1 VATEEKPG
9 TAPKIRSHPS
19 RNSNHSPRVLFRFA
33 KWYSG
38 LYRFINTIYF
48 KRISLL
54 NSDRLPGSGPVL
66 FLGLH
71 RNGAVD
77 GFVYHYLL
85 HGPVFMISTQ
95 LRKNILSKLFFN
107 GIEVSRTKDKGN
119 RSFNDAT
126 LHRCFDLL
134 QRGGALF
141 IFPEGTS
148 SLGPQ
153 HLPFKNGAAWLL
165 LNYLESGGPSLQV
178 VPLGIHYSCPEA
190 FQSKVEVVVGHSI
203 STALPDEASRLER
216 LRILKRRVHA
226 AMEEVGINVSS
237 EEYQAL
243 IRRFASV
250 ATMSTKRSYFKS
262 LKAMERAIPEPILQK
277 WSALARD
284 LAGTKLWSHQGLPLF
299 PMNSILLSALAL
311 IVTGVL
317 VFSAVVVNLPAFI
330 AGWLAGKKLPDDRNV
345 ISLWKIL
352 VGVPCFALW
361 IAILL
366 VTLISLGKFPWLAA
380 YAAVTWLG
388 LKCYSSFKKTCV
400 AVHNTLRHPALRPRV
415 IEFFDTVLQS
425 IPDETPA
432 PRQE

>member
-1 VATEEKPG
+1 VAPEEKPG
-9 TAPKIRSHPS
+9 AASKIRSLPS
-19 RNSNHSPRVLFRFA
+19 RNSNHSPRALFRFA
-33 KWYSG
+33 KWYSW

-54 NSDRLPGSGPVL
+54 NSDRLPGSGPIL

-95 LRKNILSKLFFN
+95 LRKNCLAKLFFN
-107 GIEVSRTKDKGN
+107 GIEVSRAKDKGN
-119 RSFNDAT
+119 RSFNDAA
-126 LHRCFDLL
+126 LHQCLDLL
-134 QRGGALF
+134 QRRGALF
-141 IFPEGTS
+141 VFPEGTS

-165 LNYLESGGPSLQV
+165 LHYLESGGPSLQV

-190 FQSKVEVVVGHSI
+190 FQSEVEVVVGRSI
-203 STALPDEASRLER
+203 STTLPDEASRLER
-216 LRILKRRVHA
+216 LRVLKRRLHA
-226 AMEEVGINVSS
+226 AMEEVGVNVSS

-243 IRRFASV
+243 IQRFASA
-250 ATMSTKRSYFKS
+250 ATMKTGKSYFRS
-262 LKAMERAIPEPILQK
+262 LKAMERAIPEAILKK
-277 WSALARD
+277 WSVLARD
-284 LAGTKLWSHQGLPLF
+284 LAGTKLRSHQGLPLF
-299 PMNSILLSALAL
+299 PTNSILLAALSL
-311 IVTGVL
+311 FVTGVL
-317 VFSAVVVNLPAFI
+317 VSSAVAVNLPAFT
-330 AGWLAGKKLPDDRNV
+330 AGWFAGKKLPDDRNV

-366 VTLISLGKFPWLAA
+366 VTIISLGKLSWLVA
-380 YAAVTWLG
+380 YVAVTWLG

-400 AVHNTLRHPALRPRV
+400 ALHNTLRHPAFRPRM
-415 IEFFDTVLQS
+415 IEFYDTVLQS
-425 IPDETPA
+425 IPDETTA
-432 PRQE
+432 LR

>member
-9 TAPKIRSHPS
+9 AAPKIRIHPS
-19 RNSNHSPRVLFRFA
+19 RNPNHSPRIHFRFA
-33 KWYSG
+33 GWYSG
-38 LYRFINTIYF
+38 LYRCINTIYF

-77 GFVYHYLL
+77 GFVYHSLL

-95 LRKNILSKLFFN
+95 LRKNSLAKLFFN

-119 RSFNDAT
+119 RSFNDAA
-126 LHRCFDLL
+126 LHRCLDLL

-153 HLPFKNGAAWLL
+153 HLPFRNGAAWLL
-165 LNYLESGGPSLQV
+165 LHYLESGGPSLQV

-190 FQSKVEVVVGHSI
+190 FQSEVEVVVGHSI
-203 STALPDEASRLER
+203 STALPVEASRLER
-216 LRILKRRVHA
+216 LRVLKRRVQA

-243 IRRFASV
+243 IRSFASA
-250 ATMSTKRSYFKS
+250 ATMRTGRSYFRS
-262 LKAMERAIPEPILQK
+262 LKAMERAIPEPILLK
-277 WSALARD
+277 WSALVRD
-284 LAGTKLWSHQGLPLF
+284 SAGRKLRLHRGLPLF
-299 PMNSILLSALAL
+299 PVNSILISALAF

-317 VFSAVVVNLPAFI
+317 VSSAVVVNLPAFT
-330 AGWLAGKKLPDDRNV
+330 AGWFAGKKLPDDRNV

-352 VGVPCFALW
+352 VGVPCFVLW

-366 VTLISLGKFPWLAA
+366 AALISLGKFSWLAV

-388 LKCYSSFKKTCV
+388 LKCYSSFRKICV
-400 AVHNTLRHPALRPRV
+400 ALYNTLRHPALRPRV
-415 IEFFDTVLQS
+415 LEFFHTVLQS

-432 PRQE
+432 MR